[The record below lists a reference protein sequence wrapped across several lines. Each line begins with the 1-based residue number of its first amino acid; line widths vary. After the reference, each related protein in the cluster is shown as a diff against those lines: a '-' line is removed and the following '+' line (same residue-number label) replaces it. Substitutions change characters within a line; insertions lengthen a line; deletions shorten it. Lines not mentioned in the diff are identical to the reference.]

1 MKKHK
6 RILRS
11 ILGVALSASMLLS
24 GCSLINI
31 NHTDS
36 SDSGSESAVETTYE
50 KTSGDTSE
58 TERRSIFLTSPLRR
72 PL

>member
-36 SDSGSESAVETTYE
+36 SDSGSESAV
-50 KTSGDTSE
+50 
-58 TERRSIFLTSPLRR
+58 
-72 PL
+72 